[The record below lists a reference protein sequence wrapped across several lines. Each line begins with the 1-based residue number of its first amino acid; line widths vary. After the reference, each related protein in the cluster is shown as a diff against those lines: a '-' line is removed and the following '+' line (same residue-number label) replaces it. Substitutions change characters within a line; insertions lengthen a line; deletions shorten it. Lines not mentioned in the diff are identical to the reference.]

1 MTWKYFIYKDDVC
14 IAAVTSWEAK
24 QAVLRLLCGTSLVL
38 PPNIRTEEL

>member
-1 MTWKYFIYKDDVC
+1 MHKYLIYKDGRLV
-14 IAAVTSWEAK
+14 AAVTSWEAK